1 MFVAVDG
8 EVVGT
13 GFVECW
19 GFPVPGVVALWA
31 FYFEDCG
38 AEVCEPHG
46 AVGSGE
52 NSGEVCDGEPSRM
65 FMVSIQP
72 QLFADSN
79 IKLVIFYDFFVLI
92 SIHGC

>member
-13 GFVECW
+13 GVVECW
-19 GFPVPGVVALWA
+19 GFPLPGVSPCGLSILRTVA
-31 FYFEDCG
+31 
-38 AEVCEPHG
+38 P
-46 AVGSGE
+46 GSASHME
-52 NSGEVCDGEPSRM
+52 QSGPARTREKSAMVIPSGM

>member
-13 GFVECW
+13 GVVECW

-52 NSGEVCDGEPSRM
+52 NSGEVCDGDTFE
-65 FMVSIQP
+65 
-72 QLFADSN
+72 D
-79 IKLVIFYDFFVLI
+79 
-92 SIHGC
+92 IHGLDPTTAFMPILI